1 MLFRNARL
9 FVPVIAAALT
19 AFFFVAGSAEA
30 QTLKIGT
37 FDPDRIAA
45 ETAEGSRIKARLSS
59 FQNSKRAELEE
70 IQQEI
75 ERLQQEVVNTAA
87 SLSSER
93 RKELLISIRKKQA
106 ELESLQK
113 VATQELQIEVE
124 EAELEWQE
132 RVLNQVRLLG
142 TEQGYTVILQRDLVA
157 FSTPLIDVTDELI
170 ARIDAEA
177 AAANGQ

>member
-1 MLFRNARL
+1 MICKNLRSVVMPLTMAL
-9 FVPVIAAALT
+9 AAL
-19 AFFFVAGSAEA
+19 VASAAVAEA

-45 ETAEGSRIKARLSS
+45 ETAEGARIKARLSS
-59 FQNSKRAELEE
+59 FQNTKRAELEA
-70 IQQEI
+70 IQQEV

-87 SLSSER
+87 SLSSDR

-124 EAELEWQE
+124 EAELEWQN
-132 RVLNQVRLLG
+132 RVLSQVRRLG
-142 TEQGYTVILQRDLVA
+142 NEQSYTMILQRDLVA

-177 AAANGQ
+177 AATPGK